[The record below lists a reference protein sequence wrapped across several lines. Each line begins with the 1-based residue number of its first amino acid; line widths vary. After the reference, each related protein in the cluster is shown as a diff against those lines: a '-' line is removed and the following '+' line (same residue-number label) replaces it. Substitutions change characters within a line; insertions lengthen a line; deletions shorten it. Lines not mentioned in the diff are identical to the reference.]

1 MSENDGYHLK
11 YCANREL
18 LEINLLVDYLKHL
31 QNTQKRQ
38 TAYLKW
44 LTQQSHDQGT
54 SKLKFVHSASSSHE
68 EEVD

>member
-38 TAYLKW
+38 TAY
-44 LTQQSHDQGT
+44 
-54 SKLKFVHSASSSHE
+54 
-68 EEVD
+68 